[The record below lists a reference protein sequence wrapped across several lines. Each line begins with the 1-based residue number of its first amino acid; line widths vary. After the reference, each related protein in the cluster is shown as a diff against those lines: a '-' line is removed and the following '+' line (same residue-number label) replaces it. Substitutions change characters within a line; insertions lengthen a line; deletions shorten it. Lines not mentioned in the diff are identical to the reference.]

1 MAVLSRAF
9 PKCLRGDEKRP
20 WGRYPRRGFRP
31 DVYISRR
38 LGRCGQGLG
47 ASDPV
52 RRYPTR
58 TLAPTLRCVGSGS
71 GSGSGAGSWSGF
83 GFGSG
88 SGRVPLVS
96 LGSQL
101 GHTEPVRLVEHCYPG
116 LAEPSGLRMSQPAPQ
131 WRGEVR
137 GSAGKG
143 GEARVGGG
151 ENSEGSE
158 GDGSRNKKRDTATAQ
173 SRAMSRSEAG
183 FGGPGPKEVDPA
195 QRGWGYN
202 PPNTCAM
209 RIFATI
215 ATG

>member
-1 MAVLSRAF
+1 MLSRAF

-58 TLAPTLRCVGSGS
+58 TLAPTLRCVGSGP
-71 GSGSGAGSWSGF
+71 GSGSGAGFW
-83 GFGSG
+83 FGSG
-88 SGRVPLVS
+88 SGAGRVPL
-96 LGSQL
+96 
-101 GHTEPVRLVEHCYPG
+101 
-116 LAEPSGLRMSQPAPQ
+116 APY
-131 WRGEVR
+131 
-137 GSAGKG
+137 
-143 GEARVGGG
+143 GGG
-151 ENSEGSE
+151 
-158 GDGSRNKKRDTATAQ
+158 DGAGGRPDRSWGWPAQ
-173 SRAMSRSEAG
+173 QETGHRR
-183 FGGPGPKEVDPA
+183 GPKPGDVPFGSGVWRTSPKEADPT

>member
-1 MAVLSRAF
+1 MRSECGVCT
-9 PKCLRGDEKRP
+9 PDGDFAP
-20 WGRYPRRGFRP
+20 TYTFHG
-31 DVYISRR
+31 
-38 LGRCGQGLG
+38 G
-47 ASDPV
+47 AAKV

-58 TLAPTLRCVGSGS
+58 TLASTLRCAWSGS
-71 GSGSGAGSWSGF
+71 GSGSGFGS
-83 GFGSG
+83 GSG

-195 QRGWGYN
+195 PRRWTQPSGVG
-202 PPNTCAM
+202 
-209 RIFATI
+209 ATTRPTP
-215 ATG
+215 AR

>member
-1 MAVLSRAF
+1 MRSECGVCT
-9 PKCLRGDEKRP
+9 PDGDFAP
-20 WGRYPRRGFRP
+20 TYTFHG
-31 DVYISRR
+31 
-38 LGRCGQGLG
+38 G
-47 ASDPV
+47 AAKV

-58 TLAPTLRCVGSGS
+58 TLASTLRCAWSGSGS
-71 GSGSGAGSWSGF
+71 GSGSGFGS
-83 GFGSG
+83 GSG

-137 GSAGKG
+137 GRAGKRG
-143 GEARVGGG
+143 SVVGRTRKARRGTARAT
-151 ENSEGSE
+151 
-158 GDGSRNKKRDTATAQ
+158 RNGTPPRPKAARCPVRKRGLVDPAPRRWTQ
-173 SRAMSRSEAG
+173 PQG
-183 FGGPGPKEVDPA
+183 GGPGPKEVDPA